1 VGVTG
6 GAGALFATMGALGL
20 APTAAAAAPEFRAP
34 SRSDFTLTGRSAK
47 RVVILGGGIAG
58 LTTAGELGKAGYH
71 CTILEARGRTGLR
84 GHLPERR
91 TGHAAVPDGP
101 DTHNLGTDAGRV
113 YFAGDWL
120 SHAVAWQ
127 HHAFVSA
134 RATVTALHSRV
145 MSGG

>member
-1 VGVTG
+1 MVSPPRPVSRREFLRSVGVTG

-47 RVVILGGGIAG
+47 RAVILGGGIAG

-84 GHLPERR
+84 GHLRTPGRPCRR
-91 TGHAAVPDGP
+91 T
-101 DTHNLGTDAGRV
+101 
-113 YFAGDWL
+113 
-120 SHAVAWQ
+120 
-127 HHAFVSA
+127 
-134 RATVTALHSRV
+134 
-145 MSGG
+145 